1 MNMCDCGST
10 AAPGAWCIP
19 RHGAWPNSLTLCVMR
34 STSRS
39 STTVSRSRR
48 LAATAVI
55 RTSKSASSTTTLRNL
70 WSLIWRYVLC
80 TAACV
85 SLILQVPRKVA
96 TAYGSASCSSNPS
109 LVLVGPY
116 FEIRPYF
123 ENCDWINQWLKLL
136 AEAQCIRLQS
146 SRPSCF
152 TARCA
157 GFDKI
162 VISVCVVLVD
172 LVLQPSREDLD
183 MNQHVSNLKYIS
195 WVFEVHGKMFFL
207 IKAFVY
213 I

>member
-1 MNMCDCGST
+1 MYYVQQPVLALYCKFQGKWPRLTDLHLAVLT
-10 AAPGAWCIP
+10 A
-19 RHGAWPNSLTLCVMR
+19 
-34 STSRS
+34 
-39 STTVSRSRR
+39 
-48 LAATAVI
+48 
-55 RTSKSASSTTTLRNL
+55 
-70 WSLIWRYVLC
+70 
-80 TAACV
+80 
-85 SLILQVPRKVA
+85 
-96 TAYGSASCSSNPS
+96 S
-109 LVLVGPY
+109 LVLEGPY
-116 FEIRPYF
+116 FEIRHYF

-136 AEAQCIRLQS
+136 VEAQSIRLQS

-195 WVFEVHGKMFFL
+195 WVFEVHGKMFLL
-207 IKAFVY
+207 IKAFAY